1 MLFSGQEIGEILDDL
16 KDADNR
22 WLLLGLVLTFCF
34 VAGESC
40 IIHYMLKVCKQK
52 VSFLSCLKYSFIG
65 FFFSYITPSSSGGQP
80 AQMYYMKKDGV
91 KIGFSTLIMLL
102 VTIAYKSVLVLLGL
116 VLLIFNFDAVSMY
129 GDRLGWLLALGFVLN
144 VAFISGL
151 AFLVARP
158 DWARRAGITILNK
171 LTDWKIVKEKDH
183 GKALD
188 KLQKALYDVV
198 YDSPRR
204 FMIDDDVLQK
214 ASLATMESAYR
225 RLFAD
230 AAGARLVVVGDFD
243 VDEILPLVRKYA
255 GSIPMSKK
263 ASQAAYR
270 NDGISTAN
278 REMDFKAQMSTPMVT
293 VLQVY
298 NVLKPYNVADEVAC
312 DALSYILDML
322 YTETLREDEGGT
334 YGASSASEVSNKPDE
349 RHMMQVVFQTNVES
363 ADKLRELAKAGFRS
377 IAENGPTAD
386 QFDKTVKNLQK
397 TIPENRQK
405 NAYWSSILLQNARY
419 GYDYDKDYEAAVNA
433 LTPEKVKAA
442 AQEFLNG
449 NFIELVMRPE

>member
-1 MLFSGQEIGEILDDL
+1 
-16 KDADNR
+16 
-22 WLLLGLVLTFCF
+22 
-34 VAGESC
+34 
-40 IIHYMLKVCKQK
+40 
-52 VSFLSCLKYSFIG
+52 
-65 FFFSYITPSSSGGQP
+65 
-80 AQMYYMKKDGV
+80 
-91 KIGFSTLIMLL
+91 
-102 VTIAYKSVLVLLGL
+102 
-116 VLLIFNFDAVSMY
+116 
-129 GDRLGWLLALGFVLN
+129 
-144 VAFISGL
+144 
-151 AFLVARP
+151 
-158 DWARRAGITILNK
+158 
-171 LTDWKIVKEKDH
+171 
-183 GKALD
+183 
-188 KLQKALYDVV
+188 
-198 YDSPRR
+198 
-204 FMIDDDVLQK
+204 
-214 ASLATMESAYR
+214 
-225 RLFAD
+225 
-230 AAGARLVVVGDFD
+230 
-243 VDEILPLVRKYA
+243 
-255 GSIPMSKK
+255 
-263 ASQAAYR
+263 
-270 NDGISTAN
+270 
-278 REMDFKAQMSTPMVT
+278 MSTPMVT

-363 ADKLRELAKAGFRS
+363 ADKLRELAKSGFRS
-377 IAENGPTAD
+377 IAENGPSAE